1 MNLFDLTLLERGG
14 PMMWPLFALSLLGCV
29 FFLERALFLHKG
41 QIRTAEF
48 VEGIKNLAR
57 KRRILEALTVCEE
70 TPGPVAAV
78 VKAALRH
85 YQEDETRLRNAIQA
99 MALVEIPTLE
109 RRLGTIAMIAKIAP
123 LLGLLGTVL
132 SLLHG
137 FKRMEESGSS
147 YSDLAS
153 FSDLITQALVAT
165 ASGLAIAVLAY
176 LAYHFLH
183 GRVRALVHD
192 MEWVGNEM
200 LQFLLV
206 DLPATPLPVDT
217 GGDTA
222 LPVTPVPSSPMPG
235 STAGNEWPAS
245 SS

>member
-1 MNLFDLTLLERGG
+1 
-14 PMMWPLFALSLLGCV
+14 V

-57 KRRILEALTVCEE
+57 KRRMLEALTVCEE

-85 YQEDETRLRNAIQA
+85 YQEDETSLRNAIQA

-109 RRLGTIAMIAKIAP
+109 RRLGTIAVIAKISP
-123 LLGLLGTVL
+123 LIGLLGTVL
-132 SLLHG
+132 SILAG
-137 FKRMEESGSS
+137 FQRMENGTS
-147 YSDLAS
+147 YSDLAH
-153 FSDLITQALVAT
+153 FSDIIAAALVTT

-176 LAYHFLH
+176 LAHHFLH

-206 DLPATPLPVDT
+206 DLPITPLPADS
-217 GGDTA
+217 A
-222 LPVTPVPSSPMPG
+222 EQSRPSAHPQVG
-235 STAGNEWPAS
+235 
-245 SS
+245 

>member
-1 MNLFDLTLLERGG
+1 
-14 PMMWPLFALSLLGCV
+14 MMWPLFALSLLGCV

-41 QIRTAEF
+41 QIRTTEF

-132 SLLHG
+132 SMLKG
-137 FKRMEESGSS
+137 FQRMQNGSS
-147 YSDLAS
+147 YADAAD
-153 FSDLITQALVAT
+153 FSAIIAQALVTT

-206 DLPATPLPVDT
+206 DLPATPLP
-217 GGDTA
+217 
-222 LPVTPVPSSPMPG
+222 PESPDQPI
-235 STAGNEWPAS
+235 APQIP
-245 SS
+245 

>member
-1 MNLFDLTLLERGG
+1 MHILDFSLLKQGG
-14 PMMWPLFALSLLGCV
+14 LLMWPLFALSLLGLV
-29 FFLERALFLHKG
+29 FTLERALFLHKG
-41 QIRTAEF
+41 QIGTVKF

-85 YQEDETRLRNAIQA
+85 YREDETHLRGAIQA

-109 RRLGTIAMIAKIAP
+109 RRLGTLAAIAKIAP

-132 SLLHG
+132 SLLDA
-137 FKRMEESGSS
+137 FEKMQTSGS
-147 YSDLAS
+147 YATAAD
-153 FSDLITQALVAT
+153 FSGIITGALITTAT
-165 ASGLAIAVLAY
+165 GLAVAILAY
-176 LAYHFLH
+176 LAHHFLH

-192 MEWVGNEM
+192 MEWVGNDM

-206 DLPATPLPVDT
+206 DLPTTPSPAENTGFAATGRPPP
-217 GGDTA
+217 TA
-222 LPVTPVPSSPMPG
+222 
-235 STAGNEWPAS
+235 NEPAPRPAN
-245 SS
+245 

>member
-41 QIRTAEF
+41 QIRTTEF
-48 VEGIKNLAR
+48 IEGIKNLAR

-109 RRLGTIAMIAKIAP
+109 RRLGTIAVIAKIAP

-132 SLLHG
+132 SLLRG
-137 FKRMEESGSS
+137 FQRMESGTSFADAADFSS
-147 YSDLAS
+147 
-153 FSDLITQALVAT
+153 LITSALVTT

-206 DLPATPLPVDT
+206 DLPATPPPAD
-217 GGDTA
+217 
-222 LPVTPVPSSPMPG
+222 SPPG
-235 STAGNEWPAS
+235 A
-245 SS
+245 

>member
-1 MNLFDLTLLERGG
+1 
-14 PMMWPLFALSLLGCV
+14 MMWPLFALSLLGCV

-41 QIRTAEF
+41 QIRTTEF
-48 VEGIKNLAR
+48 IEGIKNLAR

-85 YQEDETRLRNAIQA
+85 YQEDEARLRNAIQA

-109 RRLGTIAMIAKIAP
+109 RRLGTIAVIAKIAP

-132 SLLHG
+132 SLLKG
-137 FKRMEESGSS
+137 FQRMENGSS
-147 YSDLAS
+147 YADAAD
-153 FSDLITQALVAT
+153 FSDIITSALVTT

-206 DLPATPLPVDT
+206 DLPATPP
-217 GGDTA
+217 
-222 LPVTPVPSSPMPG
+222 PPETPPSV
-235 STAGNEWPAS
+235 
-245 SS
+245 

>member
-14 PMMWPLFALSLLGCV
+14 LMMWPLFALSLLGCV

-48 VEGIKNLAR
+48 VEGVKNLAR
-57 KRRILEALTVCEE
+57 KRRFLEALTVCEE

-85 YQEDETRLRNAIQA
+85 YQEDETRLRGAIQA

-109 RRLGTIAMIAKIAP
+109 RRLGTIAVIAKIAP

-132 SLLHG
+132 SILHG
-137 FKRMEESGSS
+137 FQRIESGTS

-153 FSDLITQALVAT
+153 FSDIIASALVTT

-206 DLPATPLPVDT
+206 DLPATPLPAENT
-217 GGDTA
+217 EPANGERR
-222 LPVTPVPSSPMPG
+222 SP
-235 STAGNEWPAS
+235 AN
-245 SS
+245 

>member
-1 MNLFDLTLLERGG
+1 MNIFDFSLLARGG
-14 PMMWPLFALSLLGCV
+14 PMMWPLFGLSLLGLV
-29 FFLERALFLHKG
+29 FTLERALYLHKG
-41 QIRTAEF
+41 QIGTVKF

-85 YQEDETRLRNAIQA
+85 YREDETHLRGAIQA

-109 RRLGTIAMIAKIAP
+109 RRLGTLAAIAKIAP

-132 SLLHG
+132 NLLQWFEQMHTKG
-137 FKRMEESGSS
+137 DYHDAADFSGYISS
-147 YSDLAS
+147 A
-153 FSDLITQALVAT
+153 LITT
-165 ASGLAIAVLAY
+165 AMGLAVAILAY
-176 LAYHFLH
+176 LAHHFLH

-192 MEWVGNEM
+192 MEWVGNDM

-206 DLPATPLPVDT
+206 DLPNSPAPVENANLAPS
-217 GGDTA
+217 GSQPYPPTA
-222 LPVTPVPSSPMPG
+222 DNPAPG
-235 STAGNEWPAS
+235 A
-245 SS
+245 

>member
-109 RRLGTIAMIAKIAP
+109 RRLGTIAVIAKISP

-132 SLLHG
+132 SMLRG
-137 FKRMEESGSS
+137 FQRMESGTS

-153 FSDLITQALVAT
+153 FSDVIASALVST

-206 DLPATPLPVDT
+206 DLPATPVPAENPPV
-217 GGDTA
+217 A
-222 LPVTPVPSSPMPG
+222 
-235 STAGNEWPAS
+235 
-245 SS
+245 

>member
-1 MNLFDLTLLERGG
+1 MNLFD
-14 PMMWPLFALSLLGCV
+14 PSSWSMMWPLFALSVLGLV

-57 KRRILEALTVCEE
+57 KRRVLEALTVCEE

-78 VKAALRH
+78 VKAALMH
-85 YQEDETRLRNAIQA
+85 YREDESRLRGAIQA

-109 RRLGTIAMIAKIAP
+109 RRLGTIAIIAKIAP
-123 LLGLLGTVL
+123 VMGLLGTVL
-132 SLLHG
+132 SLLNG
-137 FKRMEESGSS
+137 FALMNQTGP
-147 YSDLAS
+147 YVNAAG
-153 FSDLITQALVAT
+153 FAGLIQTALVTT
-165 ASGLAIAVLAY
+165 AAGLAIAIMAY
-176 LAYHFLH
+176 LAHHFLY

-206 DLPATPLPVDT
+206 DLPATPPPPAEP
-217 GGDTA
+217 GA
-222 LPVTPVPSSPMPG
+222 PSASPTNG
-235 STAGNEWPAS
+235 KQS
-245 SS
+245 

>member
-99 MALVEIPTLE
+99 MALVEVPTLE
-109 RRLGTIAMIAKIAP
+109 RRLGTIAVIAKIAP

-132 SLLHG
+132 SLLKG
-137 FKRMEESGSS
+137 FQRMAGGNS
-147 YSDLAS
+147 YADAAD
-153 FSDLITQALVAT
+153 FSDIIAQALVTT

-206 DLPATPLPVDT
+206 DLPATPLPPEDP
-217 GGDTA
+217 GQ
-222 LPVTPVPSSPMPG
+222 PMG
-235 STAGNEWPAS
+235 K
-245 SS
+245 